1 MKIPA
6 LSDCSIH
13 HLYQALRLSY
23 SAQRERELRHVSLPL
38 RLVMSLHHL
47 RHPGGRVHVCLD
59 HHHHVLVLRVL
70 RHLGRRHLGHDHH
83 LGAPRPASDLH
94 RQVRHSASHPD
105 VLSLV

>member
-23 SAQRERELRHVSLPL
+23 SAQRERELRHVSL
-38 RLVMSLHHL
+38 HHL
-47 RHPGGRVHVCLD
+47 SHPGGRVHVCLD

-70 RHLGRRHLGHDHH
+70 RHLGRRHLGHNNP

-94 RQVRHSASHPD
+94 RQVRHGASHPD
-105 VLSLV
+105 V